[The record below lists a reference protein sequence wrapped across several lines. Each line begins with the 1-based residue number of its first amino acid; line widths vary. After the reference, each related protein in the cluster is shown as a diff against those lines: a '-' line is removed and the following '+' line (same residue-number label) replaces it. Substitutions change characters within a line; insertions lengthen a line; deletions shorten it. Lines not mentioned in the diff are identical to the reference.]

1 MILVLVL
8 VLLLY
13 ICNNVCSQD
22 ILQVGDNKPIVKLVI
37 YDRVAGYLNWLQDW
51 FIDSARD
58 NCSTICLISQK
69 KTDIYDADIV
79 LYHGPTHR
87 SSITG
92 KGRVTIMGPLSTSKS
107 LNILL
112 SLEQPKYAPILNDKE
127 KLNRFD
133 AVATYSQQALFPN
146 TKIPNIPLTYY
157 PLNIMN
163 INAIMH
169 APRPFKS
176 KNGYGTGVNV
186 AVFISNCKTAGA
198 YERFSFLQDLMNS
211 IKIHSYGGCL
221 HNMDEPK
228 IPDDP
233 KFLPVAQ
240 RRARKIKILS
250 NYKFYLAFENT
261 DEEDYVS
268 GIINIITIIR
278 IIIIIIIII
287 VIIRKGIR
295 RFICWYGTCI

>member
-1 MILVLVL
+1 MIMIMIVNMLNLL
-8 VLLLY
+8 ILILLLM
-13 ICNNVCSQD
+13 IMDGNSQNHV
-22 ILQVGDNKPIVKLVI
+22 IVGDNKPIIKLVI
-37 YDRVAGYLNWLQDW
+37 YDRVAGYLNWLQEW
-51 FIDSARD
+51 FIDAARD

-69 KTDIYDADIV
+69 KHDVHDSDIV

-87 SSITG
+87 STVSG
-92 KGRVTIMGPLSTSKS
+92 KGRITIMGPLTTSKS

-112 SLEQPKYAPILNDKE
+112 SLEQPKYAPVLNDID
-127 KLNRFD
+127 KLNKFD
-133 AVATYSQQALFPN
+133 AVATYSMKPLYPN
-146 TKIPNIPLTYY
+146 TKVPNIPLTYY

-169 APRPFKS
+169 KS
-176 KNGYGTGVNV
+176 RSYKDKTGYGSNVNI
-186 AVFISNCKTAGA
+186 AVFISNCKIAGA
-198 YERFSFLQDLMNS
+198 SERYQYLQELMNN

-250 NYKFYLAFENT
+250 YYKFYLAFENN
-261 DEEDYVS
+261 DIEDYVS
-268 GIINIITIIR
+268 GALSSS
-278 IIIIIIIII
+278 
-287 VIIRKGIR
+287 
-295 RFICWYGTCI
+295 Y

>member
-1 MILVLVL
+1 MILI
-8 VLLLY
+8 VLLLLVLSY
-13 ICNNVCSQD
+13 MAVYSQD
-22 ILQVGDNKPIVKLVI
+22 LIVVGDNKPIVKIVI

-51 FIDSARD
+51 FIDAARD

-69 KTDIYDADIV
+69 KTDLHDSDVV

-107 LNILL
+107 LNVLL

-133 AVATYSQQALFPN
+133 AVATYSQRALFPN

-157 PLNIMN
+157 PLNIMH
-163 INAIMH
+163 INSIMH
-169 APRPFKS
+169 EPRPFKS
-176 KNGYGTGVNV
+176 KTGYGTGVNV
-186 AVFISNCKTAGA
+186 AVFISNCKSAGA
-198 YERFSFLQDLMNS
+198 SERFSFLQDLMNS

-261 DEEDYVS
+261 NEEDYVS
-268 GIINIITIIR
+268 GNIIIIT
-278 IIIIIIIII
+278 IIIIIILTHYY
-287 VIIRKGIR
+287 
-295 RFICWYGTCI
+295 FY